1 MNRPLI
7 SVILPVYNG
16 AQTLE
21 AALQSITS
29 QTYRSVELIVVDGK
43 STDRTPDILQTHREA
58 ITVLI
63 TETDEGIYDAIN
75 KGIRRSSGEW
85 IYILGADDA
94 LASSDIFEK
103 ALSHVAA
110 ETRLIIGDVAYT
122 GEKQSLVPRLHQSKW
137 SSQLWWRNTL
147 HQQGALYHSSLFAN
161 VQFNTRYRILGDYDF
176 HLHLYAAGIKA
187 EKKVITIAQCAAQGT
202 SKRFDTKL
210 YLEEITLKRQRLP
223 LAIFMLNVPLIFLKY
238 LLKQLP

>member
-21 AALQSITS
+21 AALHSITS
-29 QTYRSVELIVVDGK
+29 QTYRPVELIVVDGK
-43 STDRTPDILQTHREA
+43 STDRTAEILKTHRDA
-58 ITVLI
+58 VSVLI
-63 TETDEGIYDAIN
+63 SESDDGIYDAIN

-110 ETRLIIGDVAYT
+110 ETRLIMGDVVYT
-122 GEKQSLVPRLHQSKW
+122 GEKQSLVPRVHHSAW
-137 SSQLWWRNTL
+137 SSQLST
-147 HQQGALYHSSLFAN
+147 
-161 VQFNTRYRILGDYDF
+161 
-176 HLHLYAAGIKA
+176 IKP
-187 EKKVITIAQCAAQGT
+187 TW
-202 SKRFDTKL
+202 
-210 YLEEITLKRQRLP
+210 YLAP
-223 LAIFMLNVPLIFLKY
+223 A
-238 LLKQLP
+238 